1 MSICFIGYWF
11 RRILLIPELGV
22 FYKEVGILVVGVF
35 GGYLFYRGSLF
46 YSSVPQSY
54 FDIFSYH
61 ILFSSLFSFPS
72 VPQSNFDE
80 ISYYILFFS
89 PSVLF

>member
-1 MSICFIGYWF
+1 MSDCE
-11 RRILLIPELGV
+11 ELSGSYSQGMMGV
-22 FYKEVGILVVGVF
+22 GFSVGLW
-35 GGYLFYRGSLF
+35 F

-89 PSVLF
+89 PSVHQS